1 MTWPKWL
8 KCTGFCFLFTRFM
21 VVTKT
26 ELLKWIAVHTH
37 TMSNTCGHAN
47 MFIFSWGKEIQKL
60 GKQSHNS
67 PQRNGRNS
75 GPKVGNAFSPP
86 GCTGVTVGAIGRLCA
101 EHLEWPLGSP
111 RTFRPWTPYEN
122 NRKYLQTLSE
132 RKPKCEVPHT
142 DKTDIKHLESLL
154 LSRAA
159 AAFPCFCVLSPLRS
173 LFSWCLSW
181 LDMTSTF
188 CSLSNLVDIPV
199 DRHTPANMFYHG
211 VFELSQLQTKSN
223 QFYLH
228 FLPLLLG
235 SNCEG

>member
-1 MTWPKWL
+1 
-8 KCTGFCFLFTRFM
+8 
-21 VVTKT
+21 
-26 ELLKWIAVHTH
+26 
-37 TMSNTCGHAN
+37 MSNTCDHAN

-101 EHLEWPLGSP
+101 EHLKLPLDSP

-122 NRKYLQTLSE
+122 NRTYLQTLSE
-132 RKPKCEVPHT
+132 RTSWTNMSENGWWNVKLKFEVPHT

-154 LSRAA
+154 FSRAA
-159 AAFPCFCVLSPLRS
+159 AAFPCFCVLSPLQS

-181 LDMTSTF
+181 LDMTSTCCF
-188 CSLSNLVDIPV
+188 PSNLVDIPV
-199 DRHTPANMFYHG
+199 DRHTPAFR
-211 VFELSQLQTKSN
+211 QI
-223 QFYLH
+223 
-228 FLPLLLG
+228 
-235 SNCEG
+235 